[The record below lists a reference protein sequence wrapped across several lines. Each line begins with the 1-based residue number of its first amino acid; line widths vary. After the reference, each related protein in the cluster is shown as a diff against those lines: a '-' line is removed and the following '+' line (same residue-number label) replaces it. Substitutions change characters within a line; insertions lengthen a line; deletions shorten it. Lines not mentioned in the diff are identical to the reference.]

1 MVEKSKYYLLVFQST
16 HHSIKA
22 EKIFSAENISYRIV
36 PVPPEITAD
45 CGSAVRFNEDLAD
58 VLQLMKKNNVVTAG
72 IYGVTAEND
81 SKRYNKIYT

>member
-1 MVEKSKYYLLVFQST
+1 MVEESKYYLLVFQST

-45 CGSAVRFNEDLAD
+45 CGSAVRFDEKLDD
-58 VLQLMKKNNVVTAG
+58 ILQLIKKNNIITAG
-72 IYGVTAEND
+72 VYEVIAENKN
-81 SKRYNKIYT
+81 KRYNKIKS